1 MKIVIEYD
9 VEADGT
15 ISAVPSRG
23 SLVENGET
31 IQELSLLVLPAYSFG
46 GIQDKAMRVPLQ
58 LPASH

>member
-46 GIQDKAMRVPLQ
+46 GIQE
-58 LPASH
+58 LPTSH